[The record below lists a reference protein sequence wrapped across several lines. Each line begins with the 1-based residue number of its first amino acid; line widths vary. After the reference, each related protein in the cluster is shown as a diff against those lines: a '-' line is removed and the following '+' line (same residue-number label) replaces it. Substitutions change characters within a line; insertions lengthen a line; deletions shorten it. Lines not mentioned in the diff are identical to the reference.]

1 VAVAF
6 IALGSNLSDRV
17 AMLAAALA
25 ELSLDARVCLRVVS
39 HVYGS
44 EPWGVA
50 DQPSFANAA
59 VALEFAGG
67 PEDLLQLCRAV
78 ERRLGRAEGPRNG
91 PRSID
96 LDILLFD
103 SLVIDTPQLTL
114 PHPRM
119 RDRDFVVT
127 PLLEIE
133 PTLMM
138 PDGRK
143 LESSEATSGRITG
156 VLGVIPGL
164 DSLTPDAPRL

>member
-1 VAVAF
+1 MAVAF
-6 IALGSNLSDRV
+6 IALGSNLGDRV

-25 ELSLDARVCLRVVS
+25 ELSLDARVCLRAVS
-39 HVYGS
+39 HAYGS

-50 DQPSFANAA
+50 DQPAFANAA
-59 VALEFAGG
+59 AVLDFAGG
-67 PEDLLQLCRAV
+67 PEDLLLLCKAV

-96 LDILLFD
+96 LDILLFG
-103 SLVIDTPQLTL
+103 SLILDTAALTL

-119 RDRDFVVT
+119 RDRDFVVA

-133 PTLMM
+133 PTLTM

-143 LESSEATSGRITG
+143 LELSEAGAGRVTG

-164 DSLTPDAPRL
+164 ESLTPESPRS